1 MEKNAGN
8 QLCISKPPTTENA
21 EIHSSAYPPP
31 PTHDRRK
38 PDAVLQGKR
47 LKVSQLEDWHRQNKR
62 GSVDREQEK
71 ADRLIG
77 PERRAHIPAHP
88 HQSNHAIVF
97 IVPGHQHGRE
107 KAEDK
112 GEHQSKANPIV
123 LHKDLDTDGAL
134 SSQDRWPAWIVDHC
148 TGGPNC
154 PEATKAAL
162 TNPDGRQCQATGTFG
177 KFWQIVLSKQAPGRE
192 KVRIAAYLLGV

>member
-1 MEKNAGN
+1 
-8 QLCISKPPTTENA
+8 
-21 EIHSSAYPPP
+21 
-31 PTHDRRK
+31 
-38 PDAVLQGKR
+38 
-47 LKVSQLEDWHRQNKR
+47 
-62 GSVDREQEK
+62 
-71 ADRLIG
+71 LIG

-112 GEHQSKANPIV
+112 REHQSKTNPIV

-162 TNPDGRQCQATGTFG
+162 NNPDGRQCQATGTFG